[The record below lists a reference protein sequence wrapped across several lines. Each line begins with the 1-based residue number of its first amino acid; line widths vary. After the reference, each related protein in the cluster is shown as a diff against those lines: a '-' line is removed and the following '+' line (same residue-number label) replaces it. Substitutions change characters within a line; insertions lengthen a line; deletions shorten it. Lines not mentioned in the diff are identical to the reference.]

1 MQSTAA
7 LPFGTIVIILLIWA
21 LITIPLTI
29 AGGIVGKNTRTEF
42 KATCRT
48 NKCAFPLRLQSIPRG
63 LAACSQEASMLL
75 SQVIFSRMRLEVVV
89 GQGVKYNLLGRSKRK
104 CMGRYPREIPE
115 LPWYR
120 HAVPQMIMAGFL
132 PFSAIYIEL

>member
-7 LPFGTIVIILLIWA
+7 LPFGTIVIILAIWA

-48 NKCAFPLRLQSIPRG
+48 NKCALPPDFHCWAMDFAI
-63 LAACSQEASMLL
+63 
-75 SQVIFSRMRLEVVV
+75 VV
-89 GQGVKYNLLGRSKRK
+89 L
-104 CMGRYPREIPE
+104 
-115 LPWYR
+115 
-120 HAVPQMIMAGFL
+120 F
-132 PFSAIYIEL
+132 

>member
-7 LPFGTIVIILLIWA
+7 LPFGTIVIILAIWA

-48 NKCAFPLRLQSIPRG
+48 NKCALLWQPAILQHVLCHKGFPKH
-63 LAACSQEASMLL
+63 C
-75 SQVIFSRMRLEVVV
+75 
-89 GQGVKYNLLGRSKRK
+89 
-104 CMGRYPREIPE
+104 
-115 LPWYR
+115 R
-120 HAVPQMIMAGFL
+120 H
-132 PFSAIYIEL
+132 

>member
-1 MQSTAA
+1 MKR
-7 LPFGTIVIILLIWA
+7 P
-21 LITIPLTI
+21 
-29 AGGIVGKNTRTEF
+29 
-42 KATCRT
+42 
-48 NKCAFPLRLQSIPRG
+48 
-63 LAACSQEASMLL
+63 M
-75 SQVIFSRMRLEVVV
+75 
-89 GQGVKYNLLGRSKRK
+89 GQGVKDNHIHSGKVSKVE

>member
-48 NKCAFPLRLQSIPRG
+48 NKCAFPLRPQKYLKGLQPFQMPLSCCF
-63 LAACSQEASMLL
+63 LAPFL
-75 SQVIFSRMRLEVVV
+75 IRMRVEVII
-89 GQGVKYNLLGRSKRK
+89 GQGMRYNPLQR
-104 CMGRYPREIPE
+104 
-115 LPWYR
+115 
-120 HAVPQMIMAGFL
+120 V
-132 PFSAIYIEL
+132 